1 MTFVYSL
8 QLRGEKKAFLVIGFY
23 YNNLPTVPTLV
34 YRIQSTPS
42 GYKTDPTCYSTN
54 FITVNLQH
62 EHHRNQSR
70 YILKRS
76 LLNAATITAQMTN
89 SQYLQSTV
97 DIKQDNMN
105 QYLKK
110 NSNSKTIFSF
120 HFIKFNS
127 RNIFFIAQSP
137 HLDSI
142 NQKLY
147 GVISVFFSGRTLIK
161 CLTGKTCNLDYKNL
175 GEISQFIVSFWITTG
190 TIRHSCFSSN

>member
-110 NSNSKTIFSF
+110 KIQIAKLFF
-120 HFIKFNS
+120 HFI
-127 RNIFFIAQSP
+127 
-137 HLDSI
+137 
-142 NQKLY
+142 
-147 GVISVFFSGRTLIK
+147 
-161 CLTGKTCNLDYKNL
+161 
-175 GEISQFIVSFWITTG
+175 
-190 TIRHSCFSSN
+190 SSNLTQEIYFSLHNHLILIVLIRNYME